1 MGHQHTTYTFL
12 IRLLLCQLFL
22 FSVLL
27 TNSESILA
35 QQSEK
40 SHVYE
45 IYKGNDKIGQ
55 VVAITVTD
63 GKKKFIRIETHID
76 VRVLFTVKVDV
87 VVKNNFVDE
96 ALSEVSVRRV
106 INGSVKINNTIV
118 RSEKR
123 YQMIN
128 MDKDT
133 TFYNGTIGK
142 CVSQLYFEEPVN
154 LSSIF
159 SEAFLKPVPLVKT
172 GASTYQLKLPDGNIN
187 HYTYVNGVCT
197 MVTIETSMATVK
209 LKLVDIPAKQ

>member
-1 MGHQHTTYTFL
+1 MDHQHTTFTFL
-12 IRLLLCQLFL
+12 IRLLFCQFFL
-22 FSVLL
+22 FGVFLANPKSM
-27 TNSESILA
+27 LA

-40 SHVYE
+40 SQVYE
-45 IYKGNDKIGQ
+45 IYRGNDKIGQ
-55 VVAITVTD
+55 VVAITVSD

-96 ALSEVSVRRV
+96 VLSEASVRRV
-106 INGSVKINNTIV
+106 INGSVKINNTII

-123 YQMIN
+123 YQMVN

-159 SEAFLKPVPLVKT
+159 SEAFLKPVPIAKT
-172 GASTYQLKLPDGNIN
+172 GASTYELKLPDGNVN

-197 MVTIETSMATVK
+197 TVTIETSMATVK
-209 LKLVDIPAKQ
+209 LRLVEIPARQ

>member
-1 MGHQHTTYTFL
+1 M
-12 IRLLLCQLFL
+12 IRILLCQFFILGVFL
-22 FSVLL
+22 V
-27 TNSESILA
+27 NPKSILA

-55 VVAITVTD
+55 VVAIMVTD

-87 VVKNNFVDE
+87 VVKNNFVE
-96 ALSEVSVRRV
+96 EVLSEASVRRV
-106 INGSVKINNTIV
+106 INGSVKINNSII

-123 YQMIN
+123 YQMVN
-128 MDKDT
+128 MNKDT
-133 TFYNGTIGK
+133 TFYSGTIGK

-159 SEAFLKPVPLVKT
+159 SEAFLKPVPIIKT
-172 GASTYQLKLPDGNIN
+172 GASTYELKLPDGNIN

-197 MVTIETSMATVK
+197 TVNIETSMATVK